1 MKFHMLIILIVFFLS
16 SCNNDKKNIT
26 KINIEKINSNKM
38 FDTINI
44 EKNFEIKNIDEL
56 QNKFEKIYT
65 DKNRLIP
72 YDVMSDTFFYP
83 INKTIYSNSFIEN
96 KFYAGYRIKISENI
110 WILAY
115 LYNHDLLEE
124 EVIWSIYDSNTKK
137 IYSNLVIAGWN
148 TNVDRKIKNFDGK
161 NISIDTKYKR
171 HLENGMEGDNSKPIE
186 LNEIYEISKDY
197 KFIKME

>member
-1 MKFHMLIILIVFFLS
+1 MLIVFFLS
-16 SCNNDKKNIT
+16 SCNNDKKNMT
-26 KINIEKINSNKM
+26 KIYTEKINSNKM

-44 EKNFEIKNIDEL
+44 DKNFEIKNIDEL
-56 QNKFEKIYT
+56 QDKFEKIHT

-72 YDVMSDTFFYP
+72 YVVMSNTFFYP

-96 KFYAGYRIKISENI
+96 KFYAGYRIKIAENI

-124 EVIWSIYDSNTKK
+124 EVIWSIYDSETKK
-137 IYSNLVIAGWN
+137 ISSNLIIASWN
-148 TNVDRKIKNFDGK
+148 TNVDRQIKNFDGK
-161 NISIDTKYKR
+161 IITIVTKYKR
-171 HLENGMEGDNSKPIE
+171 HIENGMEGDNSKPIE
-186 LNEIYEISKDY
+186 LHEIYEISKDY